1 MKNNSKFV
9 RELRIMKR
17 APFLLFI
24 ISCCWIVNSLHAQS
38 PEPPLLETT
47 KASALQFTIYPN
59 PLNQGPLYIQCSSP
73 SPKEVILYNV
83 MGETVFQAY
92 TQENTFDLSYLNT
105 GIYLIRVTQDEKTGV
120 QRLVIP

>member
-1 MKNNSKFV
+1 
-9 RELRIMKR
+9 
-17 APFLLFI
+17 
-24 ISCCWIVNSLHAQS
+24 
-38 PEPPLLETT
+38 
-47 KASALQFTIYPN
+47 
-59 PLNQGPLYIQCSSP
+59 
-73 SPKEVILYNV
+73 

>member
-1 MKNNSKFV
+1 MPSVEIVFGGFYCSRKGVLQNGMI
-9 RELRIMKR
+9 RC
-17 APFLLFI
+17 LLF
-24 ISCCWIVNSLHAQS
+24 NSLHAQS

-47 KASALQFTIYPN
+47 KAPALQFTIYPN